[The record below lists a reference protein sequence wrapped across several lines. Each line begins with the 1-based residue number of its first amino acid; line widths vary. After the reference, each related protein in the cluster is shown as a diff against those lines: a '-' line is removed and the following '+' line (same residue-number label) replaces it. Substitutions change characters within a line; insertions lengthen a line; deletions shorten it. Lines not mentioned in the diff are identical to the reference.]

1 MDPLKLPLEELLYL
15 RLGQFFDQL
24 EERRVP
30 DLYRVLMD
38 QVDRAILRQALERFD
53 GQLSL
58 AAEFLHL
65 DRNTLSRKA
74 KRLKLDNG
82 RSAKAPST
90 KPKRRTG
97 PGKADK
103 PEKTPAKR

>member
-1 MDPLKLPLEELLYL
+1 MDPLKLTLEELLYL

-24 EERRVP
+24 KDRRVP
-30 DLYRVLMD
+30 GLYRVLME

-58 AAEFLHL
+58 AAEFLDV

-74 KRLKLDNG
+74 RRLKLEG
-82 RSAKAPST
+82 PKAAKPPRKK
-90 KPKRRTG
+90 KPAEKVDG
-97 PGKADK
+97 GKADK
-103 PEKTPAKR
+103 PSSRR